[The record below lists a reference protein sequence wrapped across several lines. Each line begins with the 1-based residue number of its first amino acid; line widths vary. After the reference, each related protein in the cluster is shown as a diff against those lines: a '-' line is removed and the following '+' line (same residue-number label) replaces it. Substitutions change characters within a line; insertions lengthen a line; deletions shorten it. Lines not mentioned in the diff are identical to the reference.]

1 MLKKLTILMILA
13 AVGLLAVYSLTCNGS
28 GTSGDNDDN
37 NDDST
42 DIILDT
48 PYVALIADHV
58 IVDDFASIPDS
69 VFAEVA
75 AGLRIY
81 YAHTSHGSQIM
92 TGLDMLESQSPTCD
106 QPYFYE
112 RGDDLGTEGDTSW
125 VANLRYQLDTEDF
138 NVAMFSWCGGVSGN
152 DTAGINIYLNK
163 MDELE
168 EDYPDVRFIYMTGH
182 LDGGGIDGTLY
193 AMNGLI
199 RQYCED
205 NDKILFDFAEIE
217 SYSPDGTYYPDASD
231 ACEWCYDWCEEHDCE
246 DCGSCAHS
254 HCFNCYVKGKA
265 FWWLMAR
272 LVGWDG

>member
-1 MLKKLTILMILA
+1 MPKILTILLTWA
-13 AVGLLAVYSLTCNGS
+13 AIGLLAVYSLNCNGS
-28 GTSGDNDDN
+28 GASGNNDDN

-69 VFAEVA
+69 IFAEVS

-81 YAHTSHGSQIM
+81 YVHTSHGSQIM
-92 TGLDMLESQSPTCD
+92 TGLDMLESQNPTCD

-112 RGDDLGTEGDTSW
+112 RGDDLGTGGDTFW

-138 NVAMFSWCGGVSGN
+138 NVAMLSWCGGVSEN
-152 DTAGINIYLNK
+152 DTPGINIYLNK

-217 SYSPDGTYYPDASD
+217 SYDPDGTYYPDASD
-231 ACEWCYDWCEEHDCE
+231 ACEWCYDWCAEHDCE
-246 DCGSCAHS
+246 TCGSCAHS